1 MMLKAYKPA
10 FFVFAALMSAAAAC
24 FSQDT
29 VIYQQ
34 GKSKNLNLNIGTGI
48 GNMVNNLV
56 NNTVVVVNNFIPK
69 ITQQAYEYQ
78 TTFET
83 EVGPKL
89 VTQLNGLAGNLD
101 IDAISDLGATPDFNY
116 SNSNSDN
123 IFKYEKVK
131 TYSKSYP
138 LDANDKIK
146 ISNQYGRITVNTW
159 DRNEVKVDVVIK
171 VEAEDDGDLQKLLDG
186 VQIKDG
192 KSDNLVSFRTTIEP
206 SGANSWKL
214 FNWGL
219 KKKHKVEINYTVN
232 MPARTDLNVED
243 SYGGIVLPDLSGKVK
258 ISSSYGNVTA
268 QNLTNSGCEIEGS
281 YGNVKV
287 GSFNGN
293 RLDYSY
299 GGVDM
304 DECNNMKANLSYGSF
319 KLGTLKGSLDLD
331 LSYGG
336 GFKIQDVSPS
346 FKRLNVNSSY
356 TGISLGIADNNSFNF
371 DITTNYGGFNY
382 NDAKVIVTSKTPPD
396 NSKHIGSTRNYKG
409 YFGKDSGSAQI
420 VIHST
425 YGNVSF
431 E

>member
-1 MMLKAYKPA
+1 MTLKAYKPA
-10 FFVFAALMSAAAAC
+10 LFVFAALMSATGAC

-29 VIYQQ
+29 ATYQQ
-34 GKSKNLNLNIGTGI
+34 GKSKNFNLNVGTGI
-48 GNMVNNLV
+48 SNMVNNLV
-56 NNTVVVVNNFIPK
+56 NNTIVMVNNVVPK
-69 ITQQAYEYQ
+69 ITQQVYEYQ
-78 TTFET
+78 TSFET

-101 IDAISDLGATPDFNY
+101 IDATVDLANMPGY
-116 SNSNSDN
+116 NSLNNSGET
-123 IFKYEKVK
+123 IKSQKIK
-131 TYSKSYP
+131 TYTKTYP

-159 DRNEVKVDVVIK
+159 DRSEVKVDVVIK

-186 VQIKDG
+186 VQIKDS
-192 KSDNLVSFRTTIEP
+192 KSDDLVSFRTTIEP

-219 KKKHKVEINYTVN
+219 KKKHKVEINYTVY
-232 MPARTDLNVED
+232 MPGKTDLNVED

-268 QNLTNSGCEIEGS
+268 QNLSNSGCEIEGS

-287 GSFNGN
+287 GSFNGS

-319 KLGTLKGSLDLD
+319 KLGRLKGSLDLD

-336 GFKIQDVSPS
+336 GFKIQDVSAS

-356 TGISLGIADNNSFNF
+356 SGISLGIADNNSFNF

-382 NDAKVIVTSKTPPD
+382 NDNKVIVTSKTPPD